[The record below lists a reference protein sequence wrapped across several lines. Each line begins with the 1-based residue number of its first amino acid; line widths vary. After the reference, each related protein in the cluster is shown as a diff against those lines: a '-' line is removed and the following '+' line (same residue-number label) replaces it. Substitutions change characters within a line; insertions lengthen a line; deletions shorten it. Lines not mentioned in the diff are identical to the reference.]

1 MRQVFE
7 AFRLAFD
14 QGRSQRE
21 IARTLGL
28 SQRTVN
34 EYLPR
39 FRAAGLVWP
48 LPPEVD
54 EAAVDARLFASDA
67 VPTTGRAVPDWTAL
81 HAELKRKGVTL
92 QLLWLEC
99 KQQTPDGYQYTQ
111 FCRRY
116 RAWTDT
122 VEPALRQVHVA
133 GEKTFVDYAGLTMP
147 VHDVGLICHKP
158 DKLYEIFRV
167 LFLYVY
173 SGLDRRVMI
182 CFTQIQLL
190 RSRS

>member
-1 MRQVFE
+1 MRQVFA

-21 IARTLGL
+21 IARALGL
-28 SQRTVN
+28 SQRTVH
-34 EYLPR
+34 EYLRR
-39 FRAAGLVWP
+39 FRAVGLGWP

-54 EAAVDARLFASDA
+54 EAVVDARLFASDA
-67 VPTTGRAVPDWTAL
+67 VPTTGRAVPDWPAL
-81 HAELKRKGVTL
+81 HADLKRKGVTL
-92 QLLWLEC
+92 RLLWLEY
-99 KQQTPDGYQYTQ
+99 KQQTPDGYQYTP

-158 DKLYEIFRV
+158 DKLYEIFQV